1 MAVVLTSPDADI
13 TIVNSV
19 KNIFDGALL
28 IHEMAEKKIN
38 EIQKTCAE
46 CISEYVLRYNKEYDN
61 LRGDIIDLLRHLDH
75 LKEHFK
81 DLDAKWLNMPGF
93 DDNEDGSF
101 DTTVG
106 ITTDIVTRYQKILV
120 MYNEIKNEIA
130 IIEQGF
136 TRGMPRQRLFIDA

>member
-1 MAVVLTSPDADI
+1 
-13 TIVNSV
+13 
-19 KNIFDGALL
+19 
-28 IHEMAEKKIN
+28 
-38 EIQKTCAE
+38 
-46 CISEYVLRYNKEYDN
+46 
-61 LRGDIIDLLRHLDH
+61 
-75 LKEHFK
+75 
-81 DLDAKWLNMPGF
+81 MPGF